1 MMHQSHVRDDPPHP
15 VQSHREF
22 CIRPTRRRP
31 PDDGWRVDNAE
42 KAQTMTASTLR
53 SCTIKDL
60 ARMAKR
66 RGVNGW
72 HAMRKDQLV
81 RALLRIAKAKPI
93 ESKSA
98 KKIAPPV
105 RRVVA
110 AKNGS
115 AGHPVVT
122 HSRSSL
128 NGSAHHGSAHV
139 NGVRNGSSRSAIA
152 RNGAAPSGGVANHR
166 PPRIRRS
173 TPRQLAERARISRRI
188 EQAKVRLS
196 RSKNLAF
203 IQPDEKLTAQA
214 KDRLIVMV
222 RGPFWLHAYWELTA
236 QGIARAQAALGQ
248 DWHRARPVLR
258 VLVVTSRNATTTS
271 ERVIRDI
278 AVHGGVKNWYV
289 DVQEPPQTYRL
300 EIGYLAAG
308 GKFFSLARS
317 NVVTTPVA
325 AATDTLDA
333 HWQDVLQDCDK
344 IYAMSGGFSAEGS
357 TELQELFEERLHR
370 PMVTP
375 GNGALAAAIDGLATR
390 PHGLRFQIEAEMV
403 IHGMTQA
410 EARVTLQGEPLKLRP
425 TEVSPCVWIC
435 RTGGRSFPSWP
446 ARKTASSSARSS
458 WRSSGTRKSWN
469 R

>member
-1 MMHQSHVRDDPPHP
+1 MTHPTQFSPTASSASGQRDDGRLTM
-15 VQSHREF
+15 VA
-22 CIRPTRRRP
+22 
-31 PDDGWRVDNAE
+31 RVDDAE

-139 NGVRNGSSRSAIA
+139 NGVRNGSCRSAIA
-152 RNGAAPSGGVANHR
+152 RNGAAPVAAWR
-166 PPRIRRS
+166 TIVLRIRRS

-300 EIGYLAAG
+300 EIGYLAAERQVLLAGSQQCRDHAGRGRNRHARRPLAGRVARLRQDLRHERWLLGRGEHRIARTVRRTAAPTDGHAGQRRAG
-308 GKFFSLARS
+308 GRDRWPGAAPTRS
-317 NVVTTPVA
+317 AISDRSGNGDPRR
-325 AATDTLDA
+325 D
-333 HWQDVLQDCDK
+333 
-344 IYAMSGGFSAEGS
+344 SGGS
-357 TELQELFEERLHR
+357 
-370 PMVTP
+370 P
-375 GNGALAAAIDGLATR
+375 GNAC
-390 PHGLRFQIEAEMV
+390 
-403 IHGMTQA
+403 
-410 EARVTLQGEPLKLRP
+410 K
-425 TEVSPCVWIC
+425 
-435 RTGGRSFPSWP
+435 
-446 ARKTASSSARSS
+446 ASR
-458 WRSSGTRKSWN
+458 
-469 R
+469 

>member
-1 MMHQSHVRDDPPHP
+1 
-15 VQSHREF
+15 
-22 CIRPTRRRP
+22 
-31 PDDGWRVDNAE
+31 
-42 KAQTMTASTLR
+42 
-53 SCTIKDL
+53 
-60 ARMAKR
+60 MAKR

-93 ESKSA
+93 ESKSV

-115 AGHPVVT
+115 AGHHGAT
-122 HSRSSL
+122 HNRGSL
-128 NGSAHHGSAHV
+128 NGSSHNSSAHNSSAHNSSAR
-139 NGVRNGSSRSAIA
+139 NGIARSGLVRNGAA
-152 RNGAAPSGGVANHR
+152 RNGAAHSAGAANHR

-173 TPRQLAERARISRRI
+173 TPQQLAERARISRRI

-375 GNGALAAAIDGLATR
+375 GNGALAAAIDGLASR

-425 TEVSPCVWIC
+425 DGSFSVRLDLPNRRQVIPIVASTKDGIEQ
-435 RTGGRSFPSWP
+435 RTIVLAVERNTKVMEPL
-446 ARKTASSSARSS
+446 
-458 WRSSGTRKSWN
+458 TRDQAE
-469 R
+469 